1 MKIEMVEIDNY
12 NVSLSHYEL
21 QILQQIILMGKDKLM
36 QEQYEYTKMINNKTD
51 AELEKINLGL
61 FHELIEE
68 TTAAAIFSDTISQTV
83 GNSDSLIKDFKK

>member
-51 AELEKINLGL
+51 A
-61 FHELIEE
+61 
-68 TTAAAIFSDTISQTV
+68 
-83 GNSDSLIKDFKK
+83 